1 MAESGPR
8 KSATERQKKGDS
20 VMMTRNIAGKTLEI
34 DEDGHLLNMTEW
46 NEGIANELA
55 RELDIQ
61 ELTDR
66 HWAVIQYMRKAYQ
79 ETGEAPSIRRLT
91 KESGVG
97 TKELYALFPK
107 GPAKK
112 AAKIAGLPKP
122 KGCI

>member
-1 MAESGPR
+1 MDV
-8 KSATERQKKGDS
+8 KLLNKQ
-20 VMMTRNIAGKTLEI
+20 LEY
-34 DEDGHLLNMTEW
+34 DKDGHL
-46 NEGIANELA
+46 ANREDWSEALAQELA
-55 RELDIQ
+55 YLEDVG

-66 HWAVIQYMRKAYQ
+66 HWTVINFMRK
-79 ETGEAPSIRRLT
+79 EFDEKGDAPSIRKLNKQSRV
-91 KESGVG
+91 S